1 MIKIKKIFLIV
12 LTLSS
17 VFAAI
22 PAQSAAERGSPEWC
36 ESKRK
41 MANFGG
47 DGLEVVSE
55 KKKHKVGDKVKKTVM
70 SPLAAKHKREY
81 AEYCN

>member
-1 MIKIKKIFLIV
+1 MRNIQKTFLVV
-12 LTLSS
+12 LMLALG
-17 VFAAI
+17 FAAI

-41 MANFGG
+41 MANFGD
-47 DGLEVVSE
+47 DGLEVVQE
-55 KKKHKVGDKVKKTVM
+55 KKKQKVGDKVKKTVM

-81 AEYCN
+81 TEYCN